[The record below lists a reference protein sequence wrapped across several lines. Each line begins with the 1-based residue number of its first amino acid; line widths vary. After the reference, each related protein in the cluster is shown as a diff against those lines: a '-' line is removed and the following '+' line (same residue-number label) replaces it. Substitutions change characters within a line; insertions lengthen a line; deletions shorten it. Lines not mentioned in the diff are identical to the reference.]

1 MHGFQCGDL
10 GGQALKVTEAENAR
24 RFAEAYLAKGLAEAK
39 VEKSKEA
46 RRIKKNGAK
55 KKQRFGPLSSI
66 EIEIKNFNQESPP
79 QNGGFFKLFAQKL
92 VFFHDVAI
100 RHG

>member
-1 MHGFQCGDL
+1 MKNLAMKTLNMKIWIQKAQNLTSFFEVKVKGLNGEVCDL

-46 RRIKKNGAK
+46 RRISNWSKRYA
-55 KKQRFGPLSSI
+55 FWSI
-66 EIEIKNFNQESPP
+66 I
-79 QNGGFFKLFAQKL
+79 L
-92 VFFHDVAI
+92 H
-100 RHG
+100 